1 MNTGLT
7 VSQRA
12 EQRYQEGSDLTSDI
26 ITMIYEDVA
35 ETLRLTAP
43 PSLVAGL
50 LVTGLLSC
58 IILAW
63 GRSRLT
69 VGRAV
74 SLFLFLTVTFM
85 IIFKTLIFRELWED
99 PLNKLMGG
107 WWIWNVHADGR
118 RTLTAECFENIIM
131 TIPFGFFF
139 LMERHCSMRSRRSSR
154 TSGRSS
160 GRRPGRTSGAAGL
173 RDSLRPSL
181 AAAFSLSLCVELM
194 QTVFRLG
201 TFQLADL
208 FYNTLGGGLGGLA
221 FWIWMHMFL

>member
-1 MNTGLT
+1 
-7 VSQRA
+7 
-12 EQRYQEGSDLTSDI
+12 
-26 ITMIYEDVA
+26 MIYEDVA

-43 PSLVAGL
+43 PSFVAGL

-63 GRSRLT
+63 GRTRLT
-69 VGRAV
+69 TGRVV
-74 SLFLFLTVTFM
+74 SLLLLLTVTFM
-85 IIFKTLIFRELWED
+85 IIFKTIIFREPWED
-99 PLNKLMGG
+99 PLNKLMEG

-139 LMERHCSMRSRRSSR
+139 LMERHCSMRSRRSGK

-160 GRRPGRTSGAAGL
+160 YRRPGRTSGAAGL
-173 RDSLRPSL
+173 WDSLRLSL
-181 AAAFSLSLCVELM
+181 EAAFSLSLCVEFM
-194 QTVFRLG
+194 QTVLRLG
-201 TFQLADL
+201 TFQFADL

-221 FWIWMHMFL
+221 FWICMHLIL

>member
-139 LMERHCSMRSRRSSR
+139 LMERHCSMRARRL
-154 TSGRSS
+154 
-160 GRRPGRTSGAAGL
+160 GRTYGGVEVGL
-173 RDSLRPSL
+173 WACLRLSL
-181 AAAFSLSLCVELM
+181 AAAFSLSLCVEFM

>member
-1 MNTGLT
+1 
-7 VSQRA
+7 
-12 EQRYQEGSDLTSDI
+12 
-26 ITMIYEDVA
+26 MIYEDVA

-63 GRSRLT
+63 GRSWLT

-74 SLFLFLTVTFM
+74 SLLLLLTVTFM

-99 PLNKLMGG
+99 PLNKFMGG

-139 LMERHCSMRSRRSSR
+139 LMARHCSMRA
-154 TSGRSS
+154 
-160 GRRPGRTSGAAGL
+160 RRPGRTYGGGEARLWACL
-173 RDSLRPSL
+173 RLSLV
-181 AAAFSLSLCVELM
+181 AAFSLSLCVELL

-221 FWIWMHMFL
+221 FWIWMHIVLESPSYL

>member
-7 VSQRA
+7 VIQRA

-74 SLFLFLTVTFM
+74 SLFLLLTVTFM

-99 PLNKLMGG
+99 PLNKLLGG

-139 LMERHCSMRSRRSSR
+139 LMERHCSMRARRL
-154 TSGRSS
+154 
-160 GRRPGRTSGAAGL
+160 GRTYGRVEAGL
-173 RDSLRPSL
+173 WACLRLSL

-194 QTVFRLG
+194 QTIFRLG

-208 FYNTLGGGLGGLA
+208 FYNTLGGGLGGLT

>member
-139 LMERHCSMRSRRSSR
+139 LMERHCSMRARRL
-154 TSGRSS
+154 
-160 GRRPGRTSGAAGL
+160 GRTYGGVEAGL
-173 RDSLRPSL
+173 WACLRLSL
-181 AAAFSLSLCVELM
+181 AAAFSLSLCVEFM

-221 FWIWMHMFL
+221 FWLWMHMFL